1 VRGSDEER
9 SKNFDRACLNHHT
22 CLTLVAA
29 CINDWIESDASVHA
43 CASLK
48 SSLCCLAG
56 TEVCWTSKMAM
67 IGLVDSPQL
76 PLFANRHSFLTNM
89 LHIYARASVYM
100 NGLASLL
107 LVAMESR

>member
-107 LVAMESR
+107 VVTMESR